1 MLSQP
6 SVLLFSWLFHYS
18 FFAALSSELRDHFA
32 LEQHVLRQTRH
43 LHAGAG
49 GIGLAEILGID
60 RVDGGEIVHVLD
72 EYRCLDNTAHIGTGG
87 FQQFGQV
94 AEHPA
99 RRDRWRREPC
109 WWKRLSCVLLLPFVW
124 LYAYSSIIR
133 GKLQSENERLSGFA
147 QEADDSA
154 VFPLS
159 HIAPQLEIEYNAERM
174 GEKGGSV
181 ISTWKILKRLVV
193 IYTDHR
199 LPRAAAA
206 LSYYM
211 TMTFFPLIICLYS
224 LLGKNYLRIME
235 ALKFI
240 SQFISSDTTYML
252 RNFMGHVA
260 RSGSNAMLIAGLTV
274 LLSSASA
281 GVRSVQ
287 STIGEMQG
295 EEHYQGLAGFL
306 FSLVFSVVFVAAIYF
321 AILVLFTGRDFIEML
336 NGWLPFIDI
345 GGSWQWIRFLLLAGI
360 IFVID
365 WAVYAVSKRRTD
377 RYRTFPG
384 AVFTTVGMVVM
395 SYVFSAFIT
404 ASARYSLVYGSLAS
418 LILLMFWLY
427 LCCQII
433 YLGAALN
440 IAIRDVC
447 GEPGSKE

>member
-1 MLSQP
+1 
-6 SVLLFSWLFHYS
+6 
-18 FFAALSSELRDHFA
+18 
-32 LEQHVLRQTRH
+32 
-43 LHAGAG
+43 
-49 GIGLAEILGID
+49 
-60 RVDGGEIVHVLD
+60 
-72 EYRCLDNTAHIGTGG
+72 
-87 FQQFGQV
+87 
-94 AEHPA
+94 
-99 RRDRWRREPC
+99 
-109 WWKRLSCVLLLPFVW
+109 
-124 LYAYSSIIR
+124 
-133 GKLQSENERLSGFA
+133 
-147 QEADDSA
+147 
-154 VFPLS
+154 
-159 HIAPQLEIEYNAERM
+159 M